1 MLVPEGFVPM
11 PVTLRQVAE
20 EAGVSIKTVSRVVN
34 GQGEIS
40 DATRQRVRS
49 AIEKLGYRPNRL
61 ARSLI
66 TGKTHT
72 VGAVIPSVTSP
83 FYAEFIL
90 AAEKVA
96 RERNYNLF
104 LCNSFDDPGLE
115 MNYINLLSERQT
127 DGLLLAGSRLE
138 REQLEKITAH
148 HNMAILTPYAIPDA
162 LVFSLDDYALARLA
176 GEHLLSLGHR
186 RIGYMDASWPR
197 GARPRYEGLVSALAD
212 AGQPTQAIMAA
223 EIYPPDRKNLRE
235 AARAATL
242 KLLEKGTDFTAL
254 VCYADELAL
263 GVLQACAEAGVEV
276 PQDLSL
282 IGFDDM
288 PESRQSRPPL
298 TTVHFDCYALGAAM
312 MTKLLNLIE
321 GDLQEHGPELFPGT
335 LVVRESTAAPR
346 KDRLLIYR
354 APDTC

>member
-1 MLVPEGFVPM
+1 MQ
-11 PVTLRQVAE
+11 VTLRQVAE

-40 DATRQRVRS
+40 EATRQRVQS

-72 VGAVIPSVTSP
+72 VGAIIPSVTGS

-96 RERNYNLF
+96 RERHYNVF
-104 LCNSFDDPGLE
+104 LCNSFDDPDLE

-138 REQLEKITAH
+138 RDALEKITDR

-162 LVFSLDDYALARLA
+162 LVFSLDDYTLARA
-176 GEHLLSLGHR
+176 AAEHLLSLGHR

-197 GARPRYEGLVSALAD
+197 GARPRYEGLVSALRE
-212 AGQPTQAIMAA
+212 AGQPTQDIIVA
-223 EIYPPDRKNLRE
+223 ELYPPDREKLRE
-235 AARAATL
+235 AARTAAL
-242 KLLEKGTDFTAL
+242 KLFEKGIDFTAL
-254 VCYADELAL
+254 VCYADDLAL
-263 GVLQACAEAGVEV
+263 GVLQACVEVGVEV
-276 PQDLSL
+276 PKDLSL
-282 IGFDDM
+282 IGFDDV
-288 PESRQSRPPL
+288 PESRQSQPPL
-298 TTVHFDCYALGAAM
+298 TTVHFDCYALGTAM
-312 MTKLLNLIE
+312 MTKLLDLIE
-321 GDLQEHGPELFPGT
+321 DDLQAQGPEVFPGS
-335 LVVRESTAAPR
+335 LVIRESTAAPR
-346 KDRLLIYR
+346 KGRWLQARDSR
-354 APDTC
+354 